1 MFGELEVRRAYFR
14 KISKNNRRQ
23 RLAKKISNDFRRKSL
38 LRKRH
43 PHLLAEIMWHRVKS
57 PCESRKD
64 TSKHM
69 DAVTTSN
76 KLGPRKLGFM
86 LVNLRFHV
94 PIYLAAV
101 V

>member
-1 MFGELEVRRAYFR
+1 MTFVEQVCFENAILICWR
-14 KISKNNRRQ
+14 K
-23 RLAKKISNDFRRKSL
+23 LCGTVSNL
-38 LRKRH
+38 
-43 PHLLAEIMWHRVKS
+43 RVKAPRIHLS
-57 PCESRKD
+57 
-64 TSKHM
+64 M

-76 KLGPRKLGFM
+76 KLGPRMLGFM